1 MGRIDR
7 SLIAGLPL
15 FSGIA
20 ADELDSILTG
30 ARSSR
35 FARDATIFETG
46 ADAHSFYVLLD
57 GHIRVV
63 QVTAVGQQ
71 VIVRYISAG
80 EIFGMACALGWT
92 TYPANAIAAVDCVV
106 LAWPSSL
113 WGEIASR
120 FPSFAANTF
129 KTVGVRL
136 QETHMRVAEI
146 STEQVEQRVAHA
158 LLRLVHQT
166 GRKTAEGVRI
176 DFPLSRQ
183 DIAEMTGT
191 ALHTISRLLSAWEQK
206 GLVKSGRQQV
216 TIVAPHRLMVL
227 AEGQAAQD

>member
-20 ADELDSILTG
+20 AEDLDGILLG

-35 FARDATIFETG
+35 FARDTTIFETG

-80 EIFGMACALGWT
+80 EIFGMACALGWAA
-92 TYPANAIAAVDCVV
+92 YPANAIAAVDCVV
-106 LAWPSSL
+106 LAWPSAL
-113 WGEIASR
+113 WAEMSSR
-120 FPSFAANTF
+120 FPRFAANTYR
-129 KTVGVRL
+129 TVGARL
-136 QETHMRVAEI
+136 QETHMRVAEM

-158 LLRLVHQT
+158 LLRLLQQT
-166 GRKTAEGVRI
+166 GRKTPDGICI
-176 DFPLSRQ
+176 DFPISRQ

-216 TIVAPHRLMVL
+216 TIVAPHRLMSL
-227 AEGQAAQD
+227 AEGHASRS

>member
-15 FSGIA
+15 FSGVTA
-20 ADELDSILTG
+20 EDLDGILLG

-35 FARDATIFETG
+35 FARDTTIFETG
-46 ADAHSFYVLLD
+46 ADARSFYVLLD

-80 EIFGMACALGWT
+80 EIFGMACALGWA

-113 WGEIASR
+113 WGKMASR
-120 FPSFAANTF
+120 FPGFAANTYR
-129 KTVGVRL
+129 TVGTRL
-136 QETHMRVAEI
+136 QETHTRVVEM
-146 STEQVEQRVAHA
+146 STQQVEQRVAHA

-166 GRKTAEGVRI
+166 GRKTTDGIRI
-176 DFPLSRQ
+176 DFPISRQ

-216 TIVAPHRLMVL
+216 TIVASHRLMVL
-227 AEGQAAQD
+227 AEGQGGQG

>member
-1 MGRIDR
+1 
-7 SLIAGLPL
+7 
-15 FSGIA
+15 
-20 ADELDSILTG
+20 
-30 ARSSR
+30 
-35 FARDATIFETG
+35 
-46 ADAHSFYVLLD
+46 
-57 GHIRVV
+57 
-63 QVTAVGQQ
+63 
-71 VIVRYISAG
+71 
-80 EIFGMACALGWT
+80 MACALGWT
-92 TYPANAIAAVDCVV
+92 TYPATAIAAVDCLV

-129 KTVGVRL
+129 KTVGARH
-136 QETHMRVAEI
+136 QETHMRVAEM

-158 LLRLVHQT
+158 LLWLVHQT

-176 DFPLSRQ
+176 DFPISRQ

-216 TIVAPHRLMVL
+216 IIVALHRLMVL
-227 AEGQAAQD
+227 AEGQAAED

>member
-20 ADELDSILTG
+20 AEDLDGILLG

-35 FARDATIFETG
+35 FARGTTIFETG

-80 EIFGMACALGWT
+80 EIFGMACALGWA

-106 LAWPSSL
+106 LAWPSAL
-113 WGEIASR
+113 WAAMSSR
-120 FPSFAANTF
+120 FPSFAANTYR
-129 KTVGVRL
+129 TVGARL
-136 QETHMRVAEI
+136 QETHTRVAEM

-158 LLRLVHQT
+158 LLRLVQQT
-166 GRKTAEGVRI
+166 GRKTADGICI
-176 DFPLSRQ
+176 DFPISRQ

-216 TIVAPHRLMVL
+216 TIVAPHKLMSL
-227 AEGQAAQD
+227 AEGHAGQR